1 MTKEE
6 LKDIRSFLKEHKHAG
21 LNWSKQCLADQMLRG
36 HQVVVRWED
45 GTTDIPEIC
54 AKKIREYYSDCAFT
68 LISKPVR
75 QKLTPDNFD
84 KVAKFISNL

>member
-6 LKDIRSFLKEHKHAG
+6 LKEIRSFLKANRYAG
-21 LNWSKQCLADQMLRG
+21 LNWSKQCLADKMLRG

-54 AKKIREYYSDCAFT
+54 AQKIRQYYADCAYT

-75 QKLTPDNFD
+75 EKLTPENFD
-84 KVAKFISNL
+84 KIKEFISNL

>member
-6 LKDIRSFLKEHKHAG
+6 LKLIRLFLKQHRHLG
-21 LNWSKQCLADQMLRG
+21 LNWSKQSLADLMLRG

-45 GTTDIPEIC
+45 GTTEIPEIC

-75 QKLTPDNFD
+75 EKLNPETLLKLQD
-84 KVAKFISNL
+84 FIETL